1 MGGNIGFYDNA
12 TEQAGDASQSH
23 KIKGTTFWF
32 TLPMSISNQ
41 EQQRLLIHD
50 PIWQLPAIVPPK
62 TDAGYVAACLYYK
75 EYGMALIGVV
85 MGFMVA
91 QS

>member
-50 PIWQLPAIVPPK
+50 PICSYPPSSRQK
-62 TDAGYVAACLYYK
+62 SDAGYVPADTTAAVISWFGSTILQAYK
-75 EYGMALIGVV
+75 C
-85 MGFMVA
+85 
-91 QS
+91 